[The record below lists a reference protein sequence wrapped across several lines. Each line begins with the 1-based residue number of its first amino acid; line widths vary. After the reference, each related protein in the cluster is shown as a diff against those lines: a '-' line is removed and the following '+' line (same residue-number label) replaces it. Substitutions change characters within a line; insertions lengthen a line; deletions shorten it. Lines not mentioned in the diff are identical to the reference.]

1 MGATKLRYAIAAS
14 LKFNVFLFLN
24 QTDNN
29 ELKSPYDS
37 NMLNIFI
44 WVHHIYAN
52 FQPIKSYVLKSQ
64 EKQRKF

>member
-44 WVHHIYAN
+44 WVYHIYAN
-52 FQPIKSYVLKSQ
+52 FQPIQSYVLKSQ